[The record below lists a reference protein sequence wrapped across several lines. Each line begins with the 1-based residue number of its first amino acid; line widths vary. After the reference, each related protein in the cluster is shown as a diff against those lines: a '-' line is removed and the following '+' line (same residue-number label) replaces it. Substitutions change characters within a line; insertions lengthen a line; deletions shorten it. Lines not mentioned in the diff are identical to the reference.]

1 MNTVRETFSKEERLC
16 SVKTIEALFS
26 GEGKVFYTPLLKVVW
41 NLAEGQQ
48 QFPARTAFSVSKKGF
63 RLAVTRNLIK
73 RRMREAYRKNKH
85 LLYEHLSDKNI
96 YISLFIILRADKV
109 PDYKTTE
116 KAVAEVIK
124 KLIKLI

>member
-16 SVKTIEALFS
+16 SAKTIEALFS
-26 GEGKVFYTPLLKVVW
+26 GGGNVFYTSLFTVVW
-41 NLAEGQQ
+41 NVSDGLQ
-48 QFPARTAFSVSKKGF
+48 QFPARTAFSVSKRGF

-85 LLYEHLSDKNI
+85 LLYEHLLSKNI
-96 YISLFIILRADKV
+96 KISLFIILRSDKV

-116 KAVAEVIK
+116 KSVKEVINM
-124 KLIKLI
+124 LIRLL